1 MANEHH
7 TATIYAIYSR
17 IGGLVYFGAT
27 RKSIHTRFNQH
38 KQPNNKATSQQIIG
52 LADAV
57 IEAVSEVAGTKQ
69 EIARHEMEA
78 IKGGRNAE
86 GMPWSGFRCVN
97 KMTPGQY
104 PAELKAK
111 ATASLQKPLLC
122 PECSAMCGGTK
133 YISLRNMARHKKS
146 PGHSKAIN
154 GAQAA
159 AQAAA

>member
-7 TATIYAIYSR
+7 PATIYAIYSR
-17 IGGLVYFGAT
+17 LGGLVYFGAT
-27 RKSIHTRFNQH
+27 RKGIHARFNQH
-38 KQPNNKATSQQIIG
+38 KQPNNRTTSQQITAF
-52 LADAV
+52 ADAV
-57 IEAVSEVAGTKQ
+57 IEAVREVIGTKQ

-78 IKGGRNAE
+78 ITGGRNIE
-86 GMPWSGFRCVN
+86 GKPWNGFRCVN

-154 GAQAA
+154 RAQVAA
-159 AQAAA
+159 